1 MPLYVIDIKV
11 LVEIHI
17 VIMCSIGGI
26 CEKITD
32 LEMAKTTLK
41 KTLSSDIDWRVMD
54 ARHHLAPFTDYKEIR
69 RTGAR
74 MITHASGHYIVDS
87 DGNHILDA
95 MAGLWCVNVGYGRK
109 KLVDAASKQMTILP
123 YYNNFFKTTNQP
135 ISELSERLATLTPDG
150 LNNVFYANSG
160 SEAND
165 TIIRM
170 VRHFWALQGQP
181 EKRVIIG
188 REYGYHGSTILS
200 ASMGGMA
207 GMHQQAANEPDFVHI
222 KPPYGF
228 IYQGNLTESDFATK
242 AAGWLDEKINEI
254 GAHRVAAFIAEP
266 IQGAGGVI
274 IPPAG
279 YLNQVEAICRA
290 HDILFIV
297 DEVITGF
304 GRTGNW
310 FASNYYELQ
319 PDMMTLAKGL
329 TSGYMPMSA
338 VMVGDRVATSLISD
352 GGEFYHG
359 FTYSGHPVAAAVA
372 LANLQIIEDEKL
384 VDKVRDKTGPY
395 LAKSLAKLMDH
406 PLVGEVR
413 SLGMLAAIELVKDKA
428 GPVLFDSIG
437 NVGSIC
443 RDHALAEGMMMRAV
457 RDGMIMSPPLTF
469 DYDDIDKAISI
480 AKLALD
486 KTLAE
491 INN

>member
-1 MPLYVIDIKV
+1 MDRK
-11 LVEIHI
+11 
-17 VIMCSIGGI
+17 MTSI
-26 CEKITD
+26 TR
-32 LEMAKTTLK
+32 
-41 KTLSSDIDWRVMD
+41 SNDWQQID
-54 ARHHLAPFTDYKEIR
+54 ARHHLAPFTDYASLRKN
-69 RTGAR
+69 GAR
-74 MITHASGHYIVDS
+74 VITHADGHYITDS
-87 DGNHILDA
+87 DGNQILDA

-109 KLVDAASKQMTILP
+109 QLVDADSQQLATLP

-135 ISELSERLATLTPDG
+135 VAALSKRLANLTPDG

-170 VRHFWALQGQP
+170 VRHFWTLQGQP
-181 EKRVIIG
+181 DKRVIIG

-200 ASMGGMA
+200 ASMGGMV
-207 GMHQQAANEPDFVHI
+207 GMHQQAAYEPGFVHI

-228 IYQGNLTESDFATK
+228 LHQGNMSEADFAIT
-242 AAGWLDEKINEI
+242 AASWLEDKIIEI
-254 GAHRVAAFIAEP
+254 GADKVAAFIAEP

-279 YLNQVEAICRA
+279 YLNKVEAICQA

-304 GRTGNW
+304 GRTGHW
-310 FASNYYELQ
+310 FASDYYGLK

-329 TSGYMPMSA
+329 TSGYLPMSA
-338 VMVGDRVATSLISD
+338 VMVGDRVANKLITD

-384 VDKVRDKTGPY
+384 IEKVRDDTGPF
-395 LAKSLAKLMDH
+395 LAQSLAMLADH

-413 SLGMLAAIELVKDKA
+413 SFGMLAAIELVKDKA
-428 GPVLFDSIG
+428 GPILFDP
-437 NVGSIC
+437 VGDVGAIC
-443 RDHALAEGMMMRAV
+443 RDHAIAEGMMMRAV

-469 DYDDIDKAISI
+469 GRDDIDKAVGI
-480 AKLALD
+480 AKIALD
-486 KTLAE
+486 KTAAVVG
-491 INN
+491 I